1 MNDCNNGNFSNT
13 LLSTSVLTSYSITSV
28 AAGTTCNFGMRVQ
41 NVIGY
46 GPYSDTLKVF
56 FAEVPSAPL
65 APTFVDRS
73 GGDTLIELTPY
84 I

>member
-1 MNDCNNGNFSNT
+1 
-13 LLSTSVLTSYSITSV
+13 
-28 AAGTTCNFGMRVQ
+28 MRVQ

-65 APTFVDRS
+65 VPTFVDRS
-73 GGDTLIELTPY
+73 GGDTLIGLTPY